1 MRPEK
6 KISYLPVMIKSTV
19 FRCLVVNKEIAA
31 LLDLANFL
39 ANAVHVYVWVF
50 RQVVNSYL
58 LILERID
65 VITCGKS
72 YKFFQSFQFP
82 VHDSAKEYQSLIR
95 EKFVIPF
102 KHYIN
107 L

>member
-1 MRPEK
+1 MLMRPEK
-6 KISYLPVMIKSTV
+6 KTNYLPVMIEGTV

-31 LLDLANFL
+31 LLDLANLL

-58 LILERID
+58 LILESID

-72 YKFFQSFQFP
+72 YKFFQSFQFYL
-82 VHDSAKEYQSLIR
+82 H
-95 EKFVIPF
+95 
-102 KHYIN
+102 
-107 L
+107 